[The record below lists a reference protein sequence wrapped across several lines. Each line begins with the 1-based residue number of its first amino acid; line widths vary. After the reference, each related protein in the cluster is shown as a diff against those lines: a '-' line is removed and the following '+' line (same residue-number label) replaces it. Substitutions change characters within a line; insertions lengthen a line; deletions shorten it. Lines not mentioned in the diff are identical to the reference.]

1 MSATRKR
8 LQGFDA
14 DRMEGVRGV
23 RPRKGVFARPAAAAD
38 EIVGQIAAGDT
49 RGPAW
54 LRSARLVG
62 PWGGRAEANRSV
74 RKELAGRTIEPGR
87 DWTGSPRASPWE
99 NVGMQPAPEPLMRQR
114 CDVNYLCPASMAKK
128 LVYASGSESLL
139 DQDTMPELTVLEG
152 NPRVLKLR

>member
-54 LRSARLVG
+54 LSPNPPKGCVGAGYAREEKRG
-62 PWGGRAEANRSV
+62 
-74 RKELAGRTIEPGR
+74 
-87 DWTGSPRASPWE
+87 
-99 NVGMQPAPEPLMRQR
+99 
-114 CDVNYLCPASMAKK
+114 
-128 LVYASGSESLL
+128 
-139 DQDTMPELTVLEG
+139 
-152 NPRVLKLR
+152 